1 MEVIK
6 TEINKDKEF
15 LKMLYSCGVVT
26 QYGLELMNVS
36 SYRINLYRENDII
49 ELVYEKGNKGYKLTS
64 KAKKIMSKKY
74 GLKNSYTYRSI
85 RHCSKLQ
92 EIYLNIDLQRY
103 KWITETEALLIMNDR
118 INLSYKY
125 NQRTLNYLD
134 ISPVDAIIVDR
145 ETNTAYGIEIISP
158 SYRERDLNKKEK
170 FLNLLGIEAI
180 FIEC

>member
-6 TEINKDKEF
+6 TVINKEKEF
-15 LKMLYSCGVVT
+15 FKMLYSCGVVT
-26 QYGLELMNVS
+26 TYGLELMNVS
-36 SYRINLYRENDII
+36 SYRINLYIENNIL
-49 ELVYEKGNKGYKLTS
+49 ELAYENGNKGYKLTP

-74 GLKNSYTYRSI
+74 GLKNSYTYKSI

-103 KWITETEALLIMNDR
+103 KWITETEALLILNNR
-118 INLSYKY
+118 INISDSYDKSI
-125 NQRTLNYLD
+125 LNYID

-145 ETNTAYGIEIISP
+145 ETNIAYGIEIISP
-158 SYRERDLNKKEK
+158 SYREKDLNKKEK

>member
-6 TEINKDKEF
+6 TVINKDKEF
-15 LKMLYSCGVVT
+15 LKMLYSCGVIT
-26 QYGLELMNVS
+26 QYGLELMKVS
-36 SYRINLYRENDII
+36 NYRINLYRENDII
-49 ELVYEKGNKGYKLTS
+49 ELVYENGNKGYKLTP

-74 GLKNSYTYRSI
+74 GLKNSYIYRSI

-103 KWITETEALLIMNDR
+103 KWITETEALVIMNDR
-118 INLSYKY
+118 IDLSYNY
-125 NQRTLNYLD
+125 NQKTLNYLD
-134 ISPVDAIIVDR
+134 ISPVDAILVDR
-145 ETNTAYGIEIISP
+145 ETNVAYGIEIISP

-170 FLNLLGIEAI
+170 FLKLLGIEAI